1 VDGFFL
7 LLVQACFFGKVGA
20 EMGMKVL
27 SMALMIVAAPIIS
40 YFQSATKP
48 PEPVAVS
55 VLKFS
60 WSKELVGWQRDPFGG
75 PVENF
80 DEMRARARNEKRI
93 QDAKQ
98 GNSAE
103 VDRIKREARADAA
116 IVATQHE
123 NSRSRYIFRYKVTV
137 KNDSSKTIKSVDWDY
152 VFLDASTETEI
163 NRQQFTSEEKISPG
177 KIKELNIIVARSPTM
192 AISVNALSKNERD
205 GLNEQVVVMRIDY
218 ADGSVWQRP

>member
-1 VDGFFL
+1 MQNRAIPQRWTGSN
-7 LLVQACFFGKVGA
+7 GK
-20 EMGMKVL
+20 
-27 SMALMIVAAPIIS
+27 
-40 YFQSATKP
+40 
-48 PEPVAVS
+48 
-55 VLKFS
+55 
-60 WSKELVGWQRDPFGG
+60 
-75 PVENF
+75 
-80 DEMRARARNEKRI
+80 RARMQPLLPHNMRI
-93 QDAKQ
+93 L
-98 GNSAE
+98 
-103 VDRIKREARADAA
+103 
-116 IVATQHE
+116 
-123 NSRSRYIFRYKVTV
+123 RSRYIFRYKVTV